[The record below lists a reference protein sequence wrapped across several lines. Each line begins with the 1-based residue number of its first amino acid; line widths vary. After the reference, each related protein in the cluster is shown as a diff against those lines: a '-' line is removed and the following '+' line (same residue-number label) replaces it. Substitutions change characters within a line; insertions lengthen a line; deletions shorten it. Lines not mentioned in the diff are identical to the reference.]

1 MNIQKYSLILKIKTM
16 DDLIK
21 EIAENKDL
29 FIKGLISIMMLVLN
43 PSIRYLTKKMVRK
56 TGVLYGKSEAR
67 MMQVNKLLSMSINSS
82 CFLILL
88 VIWGVSLQ
96 SLMVVFSTLFTIIG
110 VAMFAQWSLLSN
122 ITSGIII
129 FFSMPFRVGDEIEI
143 MDKDMP
149 VIGVVENIMTFTIH
163 IRTNDGALVIL
174 ANTLFMQRTLRIRNR
189 ENTQFYGSEEN

>member
-1 MNIQKYSLILKIKTM
+1 MDIL
-16 DDLIK
+16 D
-21 EIAENKDL
+21 EILENKDI
-29 FIKGLISIMMLVLN
+29 FIRVLISIAMIVLN
-43 PSIRYLTKKMVRK
+43 PSIRYITKKMVRK

-67 MMQVNKLLSMSINSS
+67 MAQINKLLSACINSS
-82 CFLILL
+82 CILILL

-163 IRTNDGALVIL
+163 IRTTDGALVIL
-174 ANTLFMQRTLRIRNR
+174 TNTLFMQRTLRIHNR
-189 ENTQFYGSEEN
+189 KNDQFYGSEEN